1 MLSNRYQTIIYNN
14 SYVIENI
21 EIFAIGYKKIQYEN
35 FKNFY
40 NRINKLIMIKDNFFN
55 NLFIFICD
63 FMIECR
69 NISKGKAE
77 GELIVSSEAISFLG
91 GVDPETG
98 VVIDPNHE
106 LKGESIKG
114 KVLFIPGGKGS
125 TVGSYVI
132 FQMMKNNTAP
142 KAIICLKAE
151 PIIATG
157 AIMSD
162 IPMVDS
168 PSSVDELVNGQI
180 VEVDSDNGKITL
192 L

>member
-1 MLSNRYQTIIYNN
+1 
-14 SYVIENI
+14 
-21 EIFAIGYKKIQYEN
+21 
-35 FKNFY
+35 
-40 NRINKLIMIKDNFFN
+40 
-55 NLFIFICD
+55 
-63 FMIECR
+63 MIECR

-77 GELIVSSEAISFLG
+77 GELIVSSEA
-91 GVDPETG
+91 G

-106 LKGESIKG
+106 LKGESIKD

-168 PSSVDELVNGQI
+168 PSSIKELVNGQM

>member
-1 MLSNRYQTIIYNN
+1 
-14 SYVIENI
+14 
-21 EIFAIGYKKIQYEN
+21 
-35 FKNFY
+35 
-40 NRINKLIMIKDNFFN
+40 
-55 NLFIFICD
+55 
-63 FMIECR
+63 MIECR
-69 NISKGKAE
+69 SIAKGKGK
-77 GELIVSSEAISFLG
+77 GELIVSSEPISFLG
-91 GVDPETG
+91 GVNPDNGE
-98 VVIDPNHE
+98 VIDPNHE
-106 LKGESIKG
+106 LKGQTIKD

-142 KAIICLKAE
+142 KAIICLNAE

-168 PSSVDELVNGQI
+168 PSDVKNLTDGTF
-180 VEVDSDNGKITL
+180 VEVDGDKGTIEL